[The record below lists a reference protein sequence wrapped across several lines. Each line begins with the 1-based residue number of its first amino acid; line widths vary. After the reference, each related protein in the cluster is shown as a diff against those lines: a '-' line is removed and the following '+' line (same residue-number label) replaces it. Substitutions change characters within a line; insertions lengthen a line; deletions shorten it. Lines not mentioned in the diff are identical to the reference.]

1 MVDIKDT
8 LKNLV
13 KGFRKANRIDD
24 ATVKRQMKVI
34 EAAKSEAKRIQAE
47 KE

>member
-1 MVDIKDT
+1 MVDVKDT

-13 KGFRKANRIDD
+13 KGFKKVNQIDD
-24 ATVKRQMKVI
+24 ATVKRQMVII
-34 EAAKSEAKRIQAE
+34 EAAKLEAKRLQAE